1 MHVSPAVTAAMQ
13 RIEERAADVRRA
25 FTPGAQPSFDDVDRS
40 ETSYPTLDP
49 LSVAPPANGYF
60 VTRGENGSLR
70 YTRNGSFTIRDG
82 ILCSGEGR
90 PVLGYARSGL
100 SELFVDR
107 VDLALGR
114 AGDARIDERGNLVYD
129 RAVVDPR
136 SGARE
141 TRSVIAGRV
150 ALARFPAGTRLSD
163 EGGDLEAPQ
172 GVAPRYGAAGDGDF
186 ALFATMRRQSSG
198 VDIDRSIERL
208 RTAYRELDAMQ
219 GAYRTQYAVDKIA
232 MDIVK

>member
-1 MHVSPAVTAAMQ
+1 MQ

-49 LSVAPPANGYF
+49 LSAAPPANGYF
-60 VTRGENGSLR
+60 VTRGENGALR
-70 YTRNGSFTIRDG
+70 YTRNGSLVLREG
-82 ILCSGEGR
+82 ILCSGDGR
-90 PVLGYARSGL
+90 PVLGYARRGGL
-100 SELFVDR
+100 SDLSVDR

-114 AGDARIDERGNLVYD
+114 TSNARIDERGNLVYD

-141 TRSVIAGRV
+141 MRSVVAGRI
-150 ALARFPAGTRLSD
+150 ALARFPAGTRLVD
-163 EGGDLEAPQ
+163 DGGGFEAPQ

-186 ALFATMRRQSSG
+186 APLATMRRQSSG

-208 RTAYRELDAMQ
+208 RIAYRELDAMQ
-219 GAYRTQYAVDKIA
+219 GVYRTQYATDKTA
-232 MDIVK
+232 MDVVK